1 MSKEKKNYVFS
12 ELWKIQGEETAS
24 GEANETAFAEA
35 NKTASAEANEAKH
48 VEAGSA
54 QKSASFVYCQSTAKS
69 CQFGLWQWK
78 VCALSTTGI
87 NILRNRSWKDYIY
100 FFLLTVFATKE

>member
-78 VCALSTTGI
+78 VCALYCRYKS
-87 NILRNRSWKDYIY
+87 LKKPFMKRLYM
-100 FFLLTVFATKE
+100 FLDLLFFATKE